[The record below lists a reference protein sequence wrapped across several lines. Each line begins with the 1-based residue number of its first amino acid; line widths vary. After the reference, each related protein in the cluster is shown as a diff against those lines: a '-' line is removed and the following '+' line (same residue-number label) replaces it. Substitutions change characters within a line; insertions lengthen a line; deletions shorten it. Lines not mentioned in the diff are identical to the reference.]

1 MTAAPVDAL
10 TPPVAEA
17 PIPDLVNNILGG
29 KQYISPSYWVG
40 WVMEKVCG
48 VNPWDWIA
56 TQFAGDWNAAA
67 EASDA
72 LNKLAEFNT
81 RYAATVK
88 QGVTTLVPHDWDGN
102 AAAAAQSYF
111 TELAATLQEQV
122 DALHAVAGEFRS
134 LAAGMEEMAQAL
146 QSICQDLADLLIV
159 IGISAAATAAT
170 SWTGVGA
177 IIGGSATAIEIAEA
191 VKLWYMVLD
200 AHDAAWAAV
209 QGFTGI
215 CAGYLGA
222 LHGME
227 KHPLPSAAYDYPG
240 A

>member
-10 TPPVAEA
+10 TPPVAVA

-48 VNPWDWIA
+48 VNPWGWIA
-56 TQFAGDWNAAA
+56 EQFAGDWNAAA

-81 RYAATVK
+81 RYASVVREQTK
-88 QGVTTLVPHDWDGN
+88 TLIPDQWDGN
-102 AAAAAQSYF
+102 AAEQASAYF
-111 TELAATLQEQV
+111 TSVAATLQEQV
-122 DALHAVAGEFRS
+122 DALKGVASQFHS

-146 QSICQDLADLLIV
+146 QSLCQDLADLLIV

-170 SWTGVGA
+170 SWTGIGA
-177 IIGGSATAIEIAEA
+177 IIGGSATAVEIAA
-191 VKLWYMVLD
+191 AIKLWYLILD

-209 QGFTGI
+209 QAFTGLT
-215 CAGYLGA
+215 AGYLGA
-222 LHGME
+222 LDGMA
-227 KHPLPSAAYDYPG
+227 KHPLPTAAYDHPG

>member
-10 TPPVAEA
+10 TPPVAVA

-48 VNPWDWIA
+48 VNPWGWIA
-56 TQFAGDWNAAA
+56 EQFAGDWNAAA

-72 LNKLAEFNT
+72 LNNLAEFNT
-81 RYAATVK
+81 RYAATVREQTK
-88 QGVTTLVPHDWDGN
+88 ALIPDHWDGN
-102 AAAAAQSYF
+102 AAEQASAYF
-111 TELAATLQEQV
+111 TSVAATLQEQV
-122 DALHAVAGEFRS
+122 AALQGVASQFHS

-146 QSICQDLADLLIV
+146 IAQ
-159 IGISAAATAAT
+159 
-170 SWTGVGA
+170 A
-177 IIGGSATAIEIAEA
+177 I
-191 VKLWYMVLD
+191 KLWYLILD

-209 QGFTGI
+209 QAFTGLT
-215 CAGYLGA
+215 AGYLGA

-227 KHPLPSAAYDYPG
+227 SHPLPRAAYDYPG